1 MNITRPGGIPA
12 PQMFDF
18 VEVSKSYE
26 KQAINQYTD
35 RFYPTFS
42 WVVGPNGE
50 RQVSHGLLD
59 PKNL

>member
-1 MNITRPGGIPA
+1 
-12 PQMFDF
+12 MFDF